1 MQLDKGLVKVEKS
14 SHYVRYLLIIGILV
28 LAFSLSFVLRA
39 QPLEYGF
46 ELNEYDP
53 FFNYRATQ
61 FVVENGF
68 PSYLEWHDDLSWHP
82 YGRDISTTSQVMLH
96 VTAAT
101 LYQIFGMGSS
111 LYDFTILLPMVVG
124 SLTAVVIFALV
135 RTIGGTTAGL
145 LASLFFAISPIII
158 MRGSIGWFKSEPLGL
173 FYGLLAVYLLIS
185 GIKSDKGKVSI
196 AKIVGAGILLSFGI
210 ASWGGI
216 QFFVLPIGLF
226 FIALPFL
233 RKDNKFVIWTSVVF
247 ASVFILVTVSFDK
260 ILVPFSELCILNC
273 ASLDLQPITFFSSLN
288 GLFLIGCTGF
298 LATCIIIRK
307 IFSKAGLRSG
317 LALLGGTIIA
327 GIAIASSGIV
337 WLPSFRYLNAA
348 NPFLITT
355 DMLTDSVSEH
365 ATSTIDISFYFF
377 SILMVF
383 AGLGAWLLFQK
394 KVNRSL
400 QIKGEMAAFAL
411 IIGFL
416 GIYFSSAF
424 VRLEVFGS
432 ISVIILSSI
441 GVSILISKILK
452 EGHKPTSVVTKI
464 SFLAIIVALLMV
476 PMVYPEKLNWANNTA
491 GLPITILNSGTHFNT
506 STNDWSDA
514 MQWLRENTPEDVVIA
529 SWWDYGYWI
538 STLAER
544 KTLAD
549 NSTLLDWQIR
559 KIAATYM
566 STPEDAWQILTSD
579 VDTDVSPYYVTLP
592 ANVANPTKPID
603 DIYDEKQHKL
613 DQFKIWYDTCA
624 SQIDIEQACD
634 TFYRNYEPLI
644 YDPEIAEKYPTL
656 FDYWESEVYRI
667 PPIITGLDADYV
679 IVNLAAEKLSAENIM
694 DLYVINQKGGD
705 ETKAFWFLKIADLSV
720 FDYYNPE
727 LSGYS
732 AKFWDETLLGNLI
745 PFTPIIY
752 VDTDNPEI
760 QSETYERG
768 YTSIYVKNIKF
779 PSDGDGP
786 FQLVYVP
793 PSFEMDAPGPLT
805 GPLIYKI
812 NKEYIP
818 ECAINDIREVCSVI
832 P

>member
-1 MQLDKGLVKVEKS
+1 MQLDQGLVKVEKS
-14 SHYVRYLLIIGILV
+14 SHYGRYLLIIGILA
-28 LAFSLSFVLRA
+28 LSFSLSFVIRA

-61 FVVENGF
+61 FVAENGL
-68 PSYLEWHDDLSWHP
+68 PAYLEWNDDLSWHP
-82 YGRDISTTSQVMLH
+82 HGRDISTTSQVMLH
-96 VTAAT
+96 TTTAT

-111 LYDFTILLPMVVG
+111 LYDFTIWFPVVIG
-124 SLTAVVIFALV
+124 SLTAIIIFALV

-145 LASLFFAISPIII
+145 FASLFFAASPIII

-196 AKIVGAGILLSFGI
+196 AKVVGGAIFLAFGL

-216 QFFVLPIGLF
+216 QFFILPIGFLF
-226 FIALPFL
+226 LALPFL
-233 RKDNKFVIWTSVVF
+233 RKDSKFIILTSVIF
-247 ASVFILVTVSFDK
+247 TSVFLLVSVSYEDM
-260 ILVPFSELCILNC
+260 ILN
-273 ASLDLQPITFFSSLN
+273 AENKGNGILFLTSLN
-288 GLFLIGCTGF
+288 GLFIIGSTAF
-298 LATCIIIRK
+298 LVVCVIIKRVLGK
-307 IFSKAGLRSG
+307 NQLRNS

-327 GIAIASSGIV
+327 GIVIASSGIV
-337 WLPSFRYLNAA
+337 SLPSFRYLNAA

-365 ATSTIDISFYFF
+365 ATTTIDISFYFF

-441 GVSILISKILK
+441 GISILISKILK
-452 EGHKPTSVVTKI
+452 DGHKPTSVVTKI

-476 PMVYPEKLNWANNTA
+476 PMVYPETNWTNNNV
-491 GLPITILNSGTHFNT
+491 GLPITILNSGSHFNT

-514 MQWLRENTPEDVVIA
+514 MQWLRENTPEDAAIA
-529 SWWDYGYWI
+529 AWWDYGYWI

-566 STPEDAWQILTSD
+566 STPEDAWRILSAD
-579 VDTDVSPYYVTLP
+579 ADTDVSSYYVTLP
-592 ANVANPTKPID
+592 TDVTNPTKPTD
-603 DIYDEKQHKL
+603 DIYDEKQNKL
-613 DQFKIWYDTCA
+613 DQFKDWKDN
-624 SQIDIEQACD
+624 SSPEK
-634 TFYRNYEPLI
+634 I
-644 YDPEIAEKYPTL
+644 YDVDKAEKYPTL
-656 FDYWESEVYRI
+656 FDYWESEVYVI
-667 PPIITGLDADYV
+667 SPILTGLDADYI
-679 IVNLAAEKLSAENIM
+679 IVNLAVQKLPSENIM
-694 DLYVINQKGGD
+694 DLYTLQQKGGD

-732 AKFWDETLLGNLI
+732 DKFWDETLLGKLI
-745 PFTPIIY
+745 PFTQIVY
-752 VDTDNPEI
+752 VNTDNPEI
-760 QSETYERG
+760 QSETFKPG

-779 PSDGDGP
+779 PTDGDGP

-812 NKEYIP
+812 NKEYNP
-818 ECAINDIREVCSVI
+818 NQ
-832 P
+832 

>member
-1 MQLDKGLVKVEKS
+1 LQLDKGLVKVEKS
-14 SHYVRYLLIIGILV
+14 SHYVRYLLIIGILA
-28 LAFSLSFVLRA
+28 LSFSLSFVMRA

-46 ELNEYDP
+46 ELNEFDP

-61 FVVENGF
+61 FVVENGL
-68 PSYLEWHDDLSWHP
+68 PSYLEWNDDLSWHP

-111 LYDFTILLPMVVG
+111 LYDFTILLPVVVG
-124 SLTAVVIFALV
+124 SLTAIIIFAIV

-145 LASLFFAISPIII
+145 FASLFFAVSPIII

-173 FYGLLAVYLLIS
+173 FYGLLSIYLLLS
-185 GIKSDKGKVSI
+185 AIKSDKWKVSV
-196 AKIVGAGILLSFGI
+196 AKIVGGGIFLALGL

-216 QFFVLPIGLF
+216 QFFILPIGLF
-226 FIALPFL
+226 FLVLPFL
-233 RKDNKFVIWTSVVF
+233 RKDGKFI
-247 ASVFILVTVSFDK
+247 ILVSVIFTCTFLLATIAYEEIIVDENNRGAG
-260 ILVPFSELCILNC
+260 ILFLT
-273 ASLDLQPITFFSSLN
+273 SLH
-288 GLFLIGCTGF
+288 GLFLIGCTAF
-298 LATCIIIRK
+298 LVACVIIRRMLG
-307 IFSKAGLRSG
+307 KAQLRNG

-337 WLPSFRYLNAA
+337 SLPSFRYLNAA

-432 ISVIILSSI
+432 ISIIILSSI
-441 GVSILISKILK
+441 GISILISKILK
-452 EGHKPTSVVTKI
+452 AGHKPTSTVTKI

-476 PMVYPEKLNWANNTA
+476 PMAYPEINWANNNK

-514 MQWLRENTPEDVVIA
+514 MQWLRENTPEDAVIA

-538 STLAER
+538 STLADR

-566 STPEDAWQILTSD
+566 STPEDAWRILTSD
-579 VDTDVSPYYVTLP
+579 ADTNVSSHYVTLP
-592 ANVANPTKPID
+592 TDITQPTRPMD
-603 DIYDEKQHKL
+603 DVYDENQYKFDEFEKWEDDSSPEKIYDL
-613 DQFKIWYDTCA
+613 
-624 SQIDIEQACD
+624 
-634 TFYRNYEPLI
+634 
-644 YDPEIAEKYPTL
+644 EIADKYPTL
-656 FDYWESEVYRI
+656 FDYWKSEVYVI
-667 PPIITGLDADYV
+667 PPILTGLDADYI
-679 IVNLAAEKLSAENIM
+679 IVNLAVQKLPSENIM
-694 DLYVINQKGGD
+694 DLYTLRQKGGD
-705 ETKAFWFLKIADLSV
+705 ESKTFWFLKIADLSV

-727 LSGYS
+727 LSGYN
-732 AKFWDETLLGNLI
+732 AKFWDETLLGKLI
-745 PFTPIIY
+745 PFTHILY
-752 VDTDNPEI
+752 VDPANPEI
-760 QSETYERG
+760 QSETFKPG

-779 PSDGDGP
+779 PANGDGP
-786 FQLVYVP
+786 FQLVYVS

-805 GPLIYKI
+805 GPLIYKV
-812 NKEYIP
+812 NKEYNP
-818 ECAINDIREVCSVI
+818 NQ
-832 P
+832 

>member
-1 MQLDKGLVKVEKS
+1 VISIFFQRILRKAFSSNLLQSNNELVKVEKS
-14 SHYVRYLLIIGILV
+14 SHYLRYLLIIGILV
-28 LAFSLSFVLRA
+28 ISFSLSFMLRA

-46 ELNEYDP
+46 ELNEFDP

-61 FVVENGF
+61 FMVENGL

-82 YGRDISTTSQVMLH
+82 YGRDVSATSQVMLH
-96 VTAAT
+96 TTTAM
-101 LYQIFGMGSS
+101 LYQTFGMGSS
-111 LYDFTILLPMVVG
+111 LYDFTIIFPVVVS
-124 SLTAVVIFALV
+124 SLTVIVIFALV

-145 LASLFFAISPIII
+145 LASLFFAVSPIII

-173 FYGLLAVYLLIS
+173 FYGLLAVYLLLS

-196 AKIVGAGILLSFGI
+196 AKIVGAGILLSFGL

-216 QFFVLPIGLF
+216 QFFILPIGLF
-226 FIALPFL
+226 FVALPFM
-233 RKDNKFVIWTSVVF
+233 RKDNKFIIWTSVLFV
-247 ASVFILVTVSFDK
+247 SVFLLVTVLFKRILYWEQTFDYD
-260 ILVPFSELCILNC
+260 IATI
-273 ASLDLQPITFFSSLN
+273 SSLSM
-288 GLFLIGCTGF
+288 LFLMGCTAF
-298 LATCIIIRK
+298 LVAHVIIRRVLGK
-307 IFSKAGLRSG
+307 NQLRNG
-317 LALLGGTIIA
+317 FALLGGAIIA
-327 GIAIASSGIV
+327 GIAMVSSGMTS
-337 WLPSFRYLNAA
+337 LPSFRYLNAA
-348 NPFLITT
+348 NPLLITT

-365 ATSTIDISFYFF
+365 ATTTIDISFFFF

-441 GVSILISKILK
+441 GISILISKILK
-452 EGHKPTSVVTKI
+452 DGHKPTSVVTKI

-476 PMVYPEKLNWANNTA
+476 PMVYPETNWTNNNV
-491 GLPITILNSGTHFNT
+491 GLPITILNSGSHFNT

-514 MQWLRENTPEDVVIA
+514 MQWLRENTPEDTVIA
-529 SWWDYGYWI
+529 AWWDYGYWI

-559 KIAATYM
+559 KIAVTYM
-566 STPEDAWQILTSD
+566 STPEDAWRILSAD
-579 VDTDVSPYYVTLP
+579 ADTDVSSHYVTLP
-592 ANVANPTKPID
+592 NDVMNPTKPTD
-603 DIYDEKQHKL
+603 NIYDEKQNKL
-613 DQFKIWYDTCA
+613 DQFKNWKDG
-624 SQIDIEQACD
+624 SSSKK
-634 TFYRNYEPLI
+634 I
-644 YDPEIAEKYPTL
+644 YDAEKYSTL
-656 FDYWESEVYRI
+656 FDYWESEVYVI
-667 PPIITGLDADYV
+667 SPILTGLDADYI
-679 IVNLAAEKLSAENIM
+679 IVNLAVQKLPSENIM
-694 DLYVINQKGGD
+694 DLYVLQQKGGD

-732 AKFWDETLLGNLI
+732 NKFWDETLLGKLI
-745 PFTPIIY
+745 PFTHILY
-752 VDTDNPEI
+752 VDPTNPEI
-760 QSETYERG
+760 QSETYKQG

-779 PSDGDGP
+779 PMNGDGP

-812 NKEYIP
+812 NKEYNP
-818 ECAINDIREVCSVI
+818 NQ
-832 P
+832 